1 MPPEKAAAARIG
13 CPTLMR
19 IVQMVDT
26 LDRGGLEKMVI
37 DISRAQKALGHWV
50 SIYCLIRRGAL
61 ADDAVKAGIPVYCF
75 NKQPGF
81 SPATF
86 LRVAR
91 QLRAD
96 HAEAI
101 HTHNPGVHHYG
112 AVGAKLAG
120 VRAVINTRHSPLDS
134 KGRPYQE
141 RYFRWVAGWT
151 NAVVSVSNHTRQALT
166 QALGTVS
173 SPVIPNGIPLDP
185 FRHRQASPGSLRPG
199 RIRFGTVGR
208 LVPAKAHSVLI
219 DAFAIVS
226 RQLPSAELT
235 IRGYGELEP
244 ALRRQVSEL
253 GLEAKV
259 RIQAASGD
267 EVPAVLAN
275 LDVFVLSSANEGLP
289 LVILEA
295 LAAGLPIVS
304 TRVGG
309 VPEVAPESSVA
320 WYCEPGRPEELAQAM
335 LTAASSPDLAERG
348 ATARELAFSRYGVEH
363 MTACYMT
370 LLDGIRCASR

>member
-1 MPPEKAAAARIG
+1 
-13 CPTLMR
+13 MR

-37 DISRAQKALGHWV
+37 DIARAEKALGHWV
-50 SIYCLIRRGAL
+50 SIYCLIGRGAL
-61 ADDAVKAGIPVYCF
+61 ADDAEKSGIPVYCF
-75 NKQPGF
+75 NKQPGV
-81 SPATF
+81 SPGTF

-96 HAEAI
+96 HADAI

-151 NAVVSVSNHTRQALT
+151 NAVVSVSNHTRQALGAT
-166 QALGTVS
+166 S
-173 SPVIPNGIPLDP
+173 STVIPNGIPLEP

-208 LVPAKAHSVLI
+208 LVPAKAHSVLL

-235 IRGYGELEP
+235 ILGYGELEP
-244 ALRRQVSEL
+244 ALRRQIGEL
-253 GLEAKV
+253 GLDAKV
-259 RIQAASGD
+259 QLRAAAGD
-267 EVPAVLAN
+267 EVPAAMAN
-275 LDVFVLSSANEGLP
+275 FDVFVLSSANEGLP

-309 VPEVAPESSVA
+309 VPEVAPESTVA
-320 WYCEPGRPEELAQAM
+320 WYCEPGRPDELAKAM
-335 LTAASSPDLAERG
+335 LEAAASPDLAKRG
-348 ATARELAFSRYGVEH
+348 AAARELAFSRYGVEH
-363 MTACYMT
+363 MTAGYMT